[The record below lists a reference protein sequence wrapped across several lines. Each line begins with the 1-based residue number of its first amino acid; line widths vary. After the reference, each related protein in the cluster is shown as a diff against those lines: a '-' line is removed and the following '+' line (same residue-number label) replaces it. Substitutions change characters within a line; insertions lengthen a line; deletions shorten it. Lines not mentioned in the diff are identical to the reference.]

1 MSLCVGKRHSPDFA
15 FCISHFLLA
24 PEGLPC
30 LSPVSKNLPTGGGG
44 VGKKRLISR
53 FHSQVSTE
61 LNGCVFQSERIYLK
75 KKN

>member
-1 MSLCVGKRHSPDFA
+1 MSLCVGKWHSPDFA

-44 VGKKRLISR
+44 VGKKSIL
-53 FHSQVSTE
+53 FQDFTAKFP
-61 LNGCVFQSERIYLK
+61 LNSMDVFSNLK
-75 KKN
+75 GFI